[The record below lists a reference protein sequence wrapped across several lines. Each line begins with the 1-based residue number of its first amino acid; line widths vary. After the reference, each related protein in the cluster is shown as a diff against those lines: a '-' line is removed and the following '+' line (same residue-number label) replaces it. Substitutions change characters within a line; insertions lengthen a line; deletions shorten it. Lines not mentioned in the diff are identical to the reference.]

1 MFLRKIKFM
10 GEFGAAESGPSRP
23 ILAKTPE

>member
-10 GEFGAAESGPSRP
+10 GEFGAADPGPSRP
-23 ILAKTPE
+23 ILAKTPG